1 MTVELFNSNE
11 KDIKNEKQT
20 DLKTEKVLSD
30 ENLDKVAGGK
40 VGIARPFSSGSG
52 LKR

>member
-1 MTVELFNSNE
+1 MELFNNNKKE
-11 KDIKNEKQT
+11 IKNEKQT

-30 ENLDKVAGGK
+30 ENLDKVAGGGMA
-40 VGIARPFSSGSG
+40 GIARPLSCNSG